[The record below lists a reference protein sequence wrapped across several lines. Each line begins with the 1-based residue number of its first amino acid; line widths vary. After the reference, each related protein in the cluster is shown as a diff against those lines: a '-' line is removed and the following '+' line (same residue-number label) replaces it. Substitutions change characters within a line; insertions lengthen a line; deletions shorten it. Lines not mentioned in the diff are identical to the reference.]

1 MSDMVP
7 GTAPDDRP
15 HGAGTATADGGRPAI
30 EIEGVV
36 KRFGGVTALN
46 DANLTVERGL
56 FTALIGPN
64 GAGKSTLFNVI
75 TCHLEPDEGEVR
87 VLGERVNGR
96 AMWRL
101 AQMGVAR
108 SFQTPRGFESMS
120 VLENLLVSSQ
130 ERPEGMLAAFTPRRA
145 SSRQARLRAMEVLE
159 RVGLHTLADRPYDEL
174 SAGQMHVLEI
184 GRQLMREVS
193 ILLLDEPTAGVIPSA
208 QERLGELLVDLTKS
222 GITVLIVEH
231 NLKFVFSLCSHVAVM
246 THGHV
251 IRTGSPAEIQHD
263 DAVIDAYIGR
273 RSDPDA

>member
-1 MSDMVP
+1 MSDMLP
-7 GTAPDDRP
+7 GTAPDEHPD
-15 HGAGTATADGGRPAI
+15 GAATATATGGGPAI

-46 DANLTVERGL
+46 DVNLTVERGL
-56 FTALIGPN
+56 ITALIGPN

-87 VLGERVNGR
+87 VLGERVNGEP
-96 AMWRL
+96 MWRL

-108 SFQTPRGFESMS
+108 SFQTPRGFESMT
-120 VLENLLVSSQ
+120 VMENLLVSSPD
-130 ERPEGMLAAFTPRRA
+130 RREGMLASLTPRRA
-145 SSRQARLRAMEVLE
+145 SGRQARQRATEVLE
-159 RVGLHTLADRPYDEL
+159 RIGLQSLADRPYDEL

-184 GRQLMREVS
+184 GRQLMREVK
-193 ILLLDEPTAGVIPSA
+193 ILLLDEPTAGVVPSA
-208 QERLGELLVDLTKS
+208 QERLGELLLDLTSS
-222 GITVLIVEH
+222 GLTVLIVEH